1 MKLLELLDEI
11 KIVPAE
17 RFPAEVGDIWDLSL
31 FNVAYVG
38 VGETPKINTIEYITQ
53 IKETPKNYRIFF
65 ETVKF
70 DEDGNII
77 NRFTGNDLVGKEY
90 FMSPDSY
97 YGPKKRKKRAVEN
110 FLKLKDNFYRDYIFR
125 FKKNEGIDYRT
136 FNELVN
142 LDLPKEQYD
151 SIVKKAIE
159 RIKKIQKANVQ
170 EKAKAY
176 ADEKFEQYKNALKN
190 ISQQTP
196 ADFSIFSDLL
206 NEIKIKPAPQP
217 LKIYYT
223 VFLDSELLIEL
234 GFRFEDKYFEIKDYD
249 FPINYDESADILGFL
264 TTDSNLV
271 DFLKGLDEGY
281 GIEVDEVLD
290 LGDVKIKNIST
301 NPNIIFKV
309 NNY

>member
-17 RFPAEVGDIWDLSL
+17 RFPVEVGDIWDLEYASNKL
-31 FNVAYVG
+31 AYV
-38 VGETPKINTIEYITQ
+38 TQ

-65 ETVKF
+65 EKVKF
-70 DEDGNII
+70 DEEGNII
-77 NRFTGNDLVGKEY
+77 NRYTDDDLLDKGY
-90 FMSPDSY
+90 FISSDSPY
-97 YGPKKRKKRAVEN
+97 
-110 FLKLKDNFYRDYIFR
+110 R
-125 FKKNEGIDYRT
+125 FKKRVESIKNAFLSNKRFYFNDYISKFRDKEKLDFFT
-136 FNELVN
+136 FRELVNN

-151 SIVKKAIE
+151 SIAKKAIE
-159 RIKKIQKANVQ
+159 LIKKIQKANVREEAEVYAN
-170 EKAKAY
+170 EKY
-176 ADEKFEQYKNALKN
+176 EQYKNALKN
-190 ISQQTP
+190 LSQQIP
-196 ADFSIFSDLL
+196 ADFSILSDLL
-206 NEIKIKPAPQP
+206 NEIKVKPTIQP

-223 VFLDSELLIEL
+223 AFTDDELVEL
-234 GFRFEDKYFEIKDYD
+234 GFRFEDKYFEIKNYD

-309 NNY
+309 KYY

>member
-1 MKLLELLDEI
+1 MNT
-11 KIVPAE
+11 
-17 RFPAEVGDIWDLSL
+17 LS
-31 FNVAYVG
+31 YV
-38 VGETPKINTIEYITQ
+38 TQ

-70 DEDGNII
+70 DEEGNII
-77 NRFTGNDLVGKEY
+77 GRYTDDNLLDKGHFL
-90 FMSPDSY
+90 SSDSSY
-97 YGPKKRKKRAVEN
+97 
-110 FLKLKDNFYRDYIFR
+110 R
-125 FKKNEGIDYRT
+125 FKKRVERIKDAFLSHKTVYFNDYISKFKNKEKLDYFT
-136 FNELVN
+136 FRELVNN

-151 SIVKKAIE
+151 SIAKKAIE
-159 RIKKIQKANVQ
+159 LIKKIQKANVREEAEVYAN
-170 EKAKAY
+170 EKY
-176 ADEKFEQYKNALKN
+176 EQYKNALKN
-190 ISQQTP
+190 LSQQIP
-196 ADFSIFSDLL
+196 ADFSILSDLL

-223 VFLDSELLIEL
+223 AFTDDELVEL
-234 GFRFEDKYFEIKDYD
+234 GFRFEDKYFEIKNYD
-249 FPINYDESADILGFL
+249 FPINYEESADILGFL

-271 DFLKGLDEGY
+271 DFLKGLDEEY

>member
-1 MKLLELLDEI
+1 MKLLKLLDEI

-17 RFPAEVGDIWDLSL
+17 RFPVEVGDIWDLEYASNKL
-31 FNVAYVG
+31 AYV
-38 VGETPKINTIEYITQ
+38 TQ

-65 ETVKF
+65 EKVKF
-70 DEDGNII
+70 DEEGNII
-77 NRFTGNDLVGKEY
+77 NRYTSDDLLDKGY
-90 FMSPDSY
+90 FIASDSPY
-97 YGPKKRKKRAVEN
+97 
-110 FLKLKDNFYRDYIFR
+110 R
-125 FKKNEGIDYRT
+125 FKKRVERIEDNFLSHKRFYFNDYISKFRDKEKLDFFT
-136 FNELVN
+136 FRELVNN

-151 SIVKKAIE
+151 SIAKKAIE
-159 RIKKIQKANVQ
+159 LIKKIQKANVREEAEVYAN
-170 EKAKAY
+170 EKY
-176 ADEKFEQYKNALKN
+176 EQYKNALKN
-190 ISQQTP
+190 LSQQIP
-196 ADFSIFSDLL
+196 ADFSILSDLL

-234 GFRFEDKYFEIKDYD
+234 EFRSEDKYFKIGDWD

-271 DFLKGLDEGY
+271 DFLKGLGEEY

-309 NNY
+309 KYY